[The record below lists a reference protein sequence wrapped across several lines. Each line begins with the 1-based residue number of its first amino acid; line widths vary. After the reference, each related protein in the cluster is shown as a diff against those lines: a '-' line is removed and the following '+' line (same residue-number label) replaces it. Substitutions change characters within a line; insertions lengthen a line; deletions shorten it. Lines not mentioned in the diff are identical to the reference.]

1 MNTNYQT
8 IHQMGTE
15 ISEIVRQATGRNPV
29 QSMGMDW
36 VSVEQLAKYIYG
48 TKTGSSAEFTTNIPD
63 GIIDLIAFI
72 EYVQDLNGYD
82 YPWPAGASVNQ
93 FPDFTEAVTQSGIT
107 ITPNADGSFT
117 VTGTNGGSANYF
129 DLTTEFDSSAYAGYV
144 FTVVQTGQAWGSSS
158 VGVRISAS
166 QADRTSIQSLANGDI
181 IEDNGTDLCLA
192 FRIAGNYALPEG
204 GVTFKLMLA
213 PDDYTGDFV
222 PYRNVCPITGWTGVN
237 VYHTGEDESE
247 SETYTVTWETEA
259 GTVYIGYMNI
269 TTGVLTV
276 THKYTRVL
284 GTGLLFD
291 RIEDDKAYVS
301 IINVTDRK
309 PGTGNIV
316 ANYLRTGNYVWGI
329 QGKEDVSGIWMILPA
344 DQFPNLGSARQY
356 VTDNPLY
363 IVYELKDSVSYT
375 LDPVE
380 VESFIGTN
388 TIYADTGD
396 VSVQYKY
403 KEDLL

>member
-8 IHQMGTE
+8 IHQMGNAV
-15 ISEIVRQATGRNPV
+15 SEMVRQATGRNSV
-29 QSMGMDW
+29 QSMDMDW

-48 TKTGSSAEFTTNIPD
+48 FKTGSSVEFDTNIAD
-63 GIIDLIAFI
+63 GIVNLTAYI

-82 YPWPAGASVNQ
+82 YPWPAGASANH

-107 ITPNADGSFT
+107 INPNADGSFT

-144 FTVVQTGQAWGSSS
+144 FTVVQTGQAWGSTS

-192 FRIAGNYALPEG
+192 FRIAGNYAFPEG

-237 VYHTGEDESE
+237 VYHTGEGESE
-247 SETYTVTWETEA
+247 SETYTVSWEDEA
-259 GTVYIGYMNI
+259 GTVYMGYLNVMG
-269 TTGVLTV
+269 GVLTV
-276 THKYTRVL
+276 THKYVRVV
-284 GTGLLFD
+284 GTGILFN

-301 IINVTDRK
+301 VINVTDRK
-309 PGTGNIV
+309 PGVGNIV
-316 ANYLRTGNYVWGI
+316 ANYLRTGDYVWGI
-329 QGKEDVSGIWMILPA
+329 QGKEDVSGVWLILPA
-344 DQFPNLGSARQY
+344 DQFPNQGAVSQY
-356 VTDNPLY
+356 LTDNPLY
-363 IVYELKDSVSYT
+363 MIYELAESVSHT

-380 VESFIGTN
+380 VESFIGNN

-403 KEDLL
+403 KEELL